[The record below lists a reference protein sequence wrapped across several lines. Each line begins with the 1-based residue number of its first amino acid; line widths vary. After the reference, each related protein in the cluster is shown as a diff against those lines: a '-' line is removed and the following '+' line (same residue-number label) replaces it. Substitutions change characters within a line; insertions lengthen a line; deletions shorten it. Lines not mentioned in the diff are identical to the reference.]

1 MGLKNRNLRVVFLL
15 PLENRGNSHTVTNV
29 SSLEIEIAE
38 TLKSLDPL
46 RAKAFERAIH
56 ELLLVVRPDAKANKL
71 TMPATVDA
79 KGWPLGYWEKFA
91 GCWADIDFEPS
102 ADPPPEQHPY

>member
-1 MGLKNRNLRVVFLL
+1 LQ
-15 PLENRGNSHTVTNV
+15 LENQGSPRIITSVTA
-29 SSLEIEIAE
+29 LGTEIAE

-56 ELLLVVRPDAKANKL
+56 ELLLVVRPDAKVGKV
-71 TMPATVDA
+71 TPPPPVDA

-91 GCWADIDFEPS
+91 GCWADVEFESPV
-102 ADPPPEQHPY
+102 DPPPEQHPY

>member
-1 MGLKNRNLRVVFLL
+1 M
-15 PLENRGNSHTVTNV
+15 TA
-29 SSLEIEIAE
+29 LEIEIAE

-56 ELLLVVRPDAKANKL
+56 ELLLVVRPDAKASIL
-71 TMPATVDA
+71 TPSTMVDA

-91 GCWADIDFEPS
+91 GCWADLEFEPP
-102 ADPPPEQHPY
+102 ADPPPEPHPY

>member
-1 MGLKNRNLRVVFLL
+1 MTT
-15 PLENRGNSHTVTNV
+15 LEA
-29 SSLEIEIAE
+29 EITE

-56 ELLLVVRPDAKANKL
+56 ELLLVVRPEVRTGKL
-71 TMPATVDA
+71 TSPPAAVDA

-91 GCWADIDFEPS
+91 GCWADLEFEPP

>member
-1 MGLKNRNLRVVFLL
+1 MTA
-15 PLENRGNSHTVTNV
+15 LET
-29 SSLEIEIAE
+29 EIAE

-56 ELLLVVRPDAKANKL
+56 ELLLVVRPDTKANIR
-71 TMPATVDA
+71 TPSITVDA

-91 GCWADIDFEPS
+91 GCWADLEFELPS
-102 ADPPPEQHPY
+102 DPPPEPHPF